1 MPITSIRAIANCDEV
16 TIVWQAAKPL
26 ADCRGFALQRRVQGS
41 STTTYVPTW
50 VGFRGTKH
58 KPGESQPSTVWPI
71 QRYIWSDY
79 GAPADKKVQ
88 YRAVPMIGHAGALN
102 PTPQAE
108 WSAWSNS
115 VALATGQTAG
125 FDAYFNRGIVPA
137 QWLAHQDPTKKSL
150 QADIENIK
158 SKNRIFLSGPLRVA
172 LLGLLSQAKKDGVE
186 VYSALYELN
195 DPELIA
201 ELKDIG
207 GKCNLVLGSGAYKA
221 ANRKTGKPAEPDEN
235 AEVREDLRLHS
246 SVNVHDRLVKSPHF
260 AHNKFVVVC
269 DKSGKPVTLWTGS
282 TNWTV
287 TGLCTQ
293 VNNGILIDSAPL
305 AAAFRARWDELKDAG
320 AQYPASLAKAG
331 TTPAKARVG
340 SASVTA
346 WNDPCLKTVD
356 LADANRYIKAAQ
368 QGVLFLM
375 FNPGPKN
382 TLLNTILGL
391 NANKLYIHGVVNQD
405 PGGNKAP
412 LIKPVHKGTALPPMA
427 AILPAA
433 LQKKGNWF
441 DKEFDFSRV
450 MIHSKV
456 VVVDPFG
463 AKPVVMTGSSNMGPK
478 ASGKND
484 DNLVIIATA
493 PGLAAEYAVNIMS
506 VYGHYKWLYN
516 LSLKNKKGD
525 KAATNVSRQYD
536 GLYDDDKWQDW
547 YTKGADLREI
557 EFWLGKRT

>member
-16 TIVWQAAKPL
+16 TIVWRAKPL
-26 ADCRGFALQRRVQGS
+26 EDCRGFALQRRVQGS

-88 YRAVPMIGHAGALN
+88 YRAVPMIGDAGALN
-102 PTPQAE
+102 PSPQAE

-150 QADIENIK
+150 QADIEDAK

-172 LLGLLSQAKKDGVE
+172 LLNLLSQAKKDDVE
-186 VYSALYELN
+186 VYAALYELN

-221 ANRKTGKPAEPDEN
+221 AKKGKPAEPDEN
-235 AEVREDLRLHS
+235 AKVREDLRLHS

-269 DKSGKPVTLWTGS
+269 DKSGKPATLWTGS

-320 AQYPASLAKAG
+320 AQYPASLAEAG
-331 TTPAKARVG
+331 TTPAKVRVG
-340 SASVTA
+340 SAAVTA

-405 PGGNKAP
+405 PGGKKAP
-412 LIKPVHKGTALPPMA
+412 LIIKPVHKGTALPPMT

-433 LQKKGNWF
+433 LQNKGNWF

-456 VVVDPFG
+456 IVVDPFG

-484 DNLVIIATA
+484 DNLVIIANA

-516 LSLKNKKGD
+516 LSLKSKKGD

-557 EFWLGKRT
+557 EFWLGKR